1 MPAIEE
7 AEILRDR
14 AYAFLRNARRLF
26 EEGEYDLAAFSVE
39 QFCQL
44 ILKYKLLIKTGT
56 YPRTNSLLR
65 LLRELDK
72 LEPGKNVGSFID
84 SELMFL
90 TRIED
95 AYIVARYLPRR
106 YERKEV
112 EELLKFAER
121 FREVI
126 ENI

>member
-56 YPRTNSLLR
+56 YPRTHSLLR

>member
-1 MPAIEE
+1 MPSIEE
-7 AEILRDR
+7 AEILRER
-14 AYAFLRNARRLF
+14 AYAFLRNTKRLF
-26 EEGEYDLAAFSVE
+26 EEGEYDLVAFNVE

-44 ILKYKLLIKTGT
+44 ILKYKLLIKTGA
-56 YPRTNSLLR
+56 YPRMHSLLR

-95 AYIVARYLPRR
+95 VCIVARYLPRR

-121 FREVI
+121 FREVV